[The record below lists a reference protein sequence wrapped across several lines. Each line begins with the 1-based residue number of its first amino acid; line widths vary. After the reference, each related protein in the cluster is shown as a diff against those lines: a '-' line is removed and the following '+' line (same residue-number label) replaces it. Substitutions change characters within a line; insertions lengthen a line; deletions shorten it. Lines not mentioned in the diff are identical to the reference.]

1 MSERDTAQRRL
12 IIHLVRA
19 FFVSRFGN
27 PDTQTQYYQ
36 EWVDRFAVLDCDSLI
51 PHQMDIQSRIA
62 WGKVTGLKYALIKYN
77 YDVDPVF
84 EVVDLETGLTTSQT
98 AFIKEKIEDGTIKPD
113 IDYTIP
119 YPEVK

>member
-1 MSERDTAQRRL
+1 MSERDTAQRHL

-27 PDTQTQYYQ
+27 PDTDPQYFN
-36 EWVDRFAVLDCDSLI
+36 EWVSRFAGLDCASLI
-51 PHQMDIQSRIA
+51 PHQMDFESRRH

-84 EVVDLETGLTTSQT
+84 EVVDLKTGLATKQT
-98 AFIKEKIEDGTIKPD
+98 AFELKPD